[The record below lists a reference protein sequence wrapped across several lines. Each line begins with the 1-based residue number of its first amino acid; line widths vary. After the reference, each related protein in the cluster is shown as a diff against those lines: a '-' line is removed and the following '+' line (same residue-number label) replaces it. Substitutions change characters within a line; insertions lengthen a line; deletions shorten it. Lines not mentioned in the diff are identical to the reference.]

1 MQVALCILTKNEYLC
16 LKELMPN
23 ILESCK
29 NNNIEK
35 IYGIDGGSI
44 DGTLDVYHENNIKT
58 FTQVSKGRG
67 DAFQLAFKNIPAD
80 LYIFFSPD
88 GNEDEGDFGKFIELT
103 KNGAGIVIASRMMKE
118 SFNEEDDQFIK
129 LRKWANNIFNLMANI
144 SFRKNG
150 PYITDSINGYRSVT
164 KDVADILEL
173 DALDYTIEYQMT
185 MRAMKKK
192 IKISEFP
199 TVEGKR
205 LHGETQ
211 AKSIPTGLKFIKC
224 FIKELFS

>member
-23 ILESCK
+23 ILKSCK
-29 NNNIEK
+29 NNNITE
-35 IYGIDGGSI
+35 IFGIDGGSV
-44 DGTLDVYHENNIKT
+44 DGTLEVYRENNIKT
-58 FTQVSKGRG
+58 FTQISKGRG
-67 DAFQLAFKNIPAD
+67 DAFQLAFKNINAD

-88 GNEDEGDFGKFIELT
+88 GNENEEDFGKFIELT
-103 KNGAGIVIASRMMKE
+103 KNGAEIVIASRMMKE
-118 SFNEEDDQFIK
+118 SFNEEDDQLIK

-144 SFRKNG
+144 SFRRNG
-150 PYITDSINGYRSVT
+150 PYITDSINGYRSIT
-164 KDVADILEL
+164 KDVANSLKL

-185 MRAMKKK
+185 MRAMKSK

-199 TVEGKR
+199 TIEGKR
-205 LHGETQ
+205 LYGETQ

-224 FIKELFS
+224 YLKELFS